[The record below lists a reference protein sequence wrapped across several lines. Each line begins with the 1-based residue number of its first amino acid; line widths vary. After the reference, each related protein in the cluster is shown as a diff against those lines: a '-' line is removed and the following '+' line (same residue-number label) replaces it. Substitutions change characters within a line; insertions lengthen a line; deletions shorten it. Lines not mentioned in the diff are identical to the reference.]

1 MKELRSNEI
10 QILTNRIE
18 ALERRFRLALMVP
31 AILVFVLI
39 FAAWHTSAQ
48 RDVPPDVLTTRQ
60 LVIVDDK
67 GTKRVV
73 LGAPAPDPVMGGKI
87 QKRRSAFNG
96 LILNDAAGD
105 ERGGIG
111 LLDDGTMTMCFDQN
125 GRERVCSYVLP
136 TGKAGVL
143 INEPN
148 GHDGI
153 TMTTAPQKVPQL
165 EIFND
170 QQKPV
175 ITLPGSRSLP

>member
-1 MKELRSNEI
+1 MKELHSNEI
-10 QILTNRIE
+10 QLLTNRIE
-18 ALERRFRLALMVP
+18 ALERRFRVALLAP
-31 AILVFVLI
+31 AILLCVLI

-48 RDVPPDVLTTRQ
+48 RGIPQDVLTARQ
-60 LVIVDDK
+60 LVIVDEK

-73 LGAPAPDPVMGGKI
+73 IGAPAPDPIMGGKM

-96 LILNDAAGD
+96 LILNDATGD

-111 LLDDGTMTMCFDQN
+111 LMDDGTMTMCFDQN

-153 TMTTAPQKVPQL
+153 TMTTEPQKVP
-165 EIFND
+165 EIQIFDD
-170 QQKPV
+170 QRKPV
-175 ITLPGSRSLP
+175 VTLPGSQPLH